1 MTENIVG
8 LSIVTDNKNGK
19 LNTEGSVPFVG
30 ISPVLPYGMIYSIPK
45 GEKAITIP
53 IGNTAACLGVLKPNE
68 NLEVGEVMLYSAG
81 GASIILKND
90 GSVLINGR
98 SI

>member
-1 MTENIVG
+1 MIENIVDI
-8 LSIVTDNKNGK
+8 SVVTDNKNGK

-30 ISPVLPYGMIYSIPK
+30 ISPILPYGMAYSIPK
-45 GEKAITIP
+45 GEKTITIP
-53 IGNTAACLGVLKPNE
+53 IGNTAACLGVLKQNE
-68 NLEVGEVMLYSAG
+68 NLEAGEVMLYSAG
-81 GASIILKND
+81 GASIVLKND